1 MVEEISAVGLRH
13 VGRSGGCLNRCREV
27 PMVSGRQ
34 GGGVFWKVGKNT
46 GVVCILSLLF
56 LVLVAFLTQR
66 AFKGNDI
73 RLNLC

>member
-1 MVEEISAVGLRH
+1 
-13 VGRSGGCLNRCREV
+13 
-27 PMVSGRQ
+27 MVSGRQ